1 MIIGFLH
8 VSSGLA
14 TRHQEQLWDLPVYYS
29 EVQTD
34 TRPHPPSLPSLPL
47 PGNVCKIT
55 YQLTWVSGGR
65 EERWVTCSIA
75 VGLVTFSFYSRNEI
89 LPSVQGTENSVLL
102 LEIICATA
110 LLLCYLAGK
119 FGSRG
124 KGIFALPET
133 SSWRDFLQ
141 RRFSPNFL
149 ACCLLYVSTALL
161 LGGQLGVERGPGSA
175 LPPLWTGLKQ
185 FLRFLEH
192 STCKSAHLLNRP
204 YTRGWGRFWA
214 VVKDS
219 KNLDYHNEK
228 FSLINVVER
237 VETLGCNEEIRCV
250 GYPSWEVCATLK
262 WNLDSNTY
270 VFRSLLWQKS
280 SL

>member
-1 MIIGFLH
+1 MLICFLH
-8 VSSGLA
+8 VSHGLA
-14 TRHQEQLWDLPVYYS
+14 TRQPEQLWDLPVHYP

-34 TRPHPPSLPSLPL
+34 TKPHPPSLLSLSF

-55 YQLTWVSGGR
+55 YQLTWVSGEW
-65 EERWVTCSIA
+65 EERWVTCSIS
-75 VGLVTFSFYSRNEI
+75 VGSVTFSFYGRNEI
-89 LPSVQGTENSVLL
+89 LPSIQGIENCVLL

-119 FGSRG
+119 FCNKG

-141 RRFSPNFL
+141 RRFSPRFL
-149 ACCLLYVSTALL
+149 ACCLLYVSTALC
-161 LGGQLGVERGPGSA
+161 LGGQLGVEWGTDSA

-185 FLRFLEH
+185 FLHFLEH
-192 STCKSAHLLNRP
+192 STCKSARLVGRP

-214 VVKDS
+214 VVRDW
-219 KNLDYHNEK
+219 KNLDNHNEK

-237 VETLGCNEEIRCV
+237 VEMLGCNEEICCV

-262 WNLDSNTY
+262 GNLDSNTY
-270 VFRSLLWQKS
+270 LFRSLLWQKS